1 MKKHTSK
8 NNIGQSENTQKKV
21 KGFQLKESKS
31 TTSKFIRCREDSI
44 GRKMHGFSDC
54 VASLNQ

>member
-21 KGFQLKESKS
+21 KGFELKESKN
-31 TTSKFIRCREDSI
+31 TTSKCIRCREDSI
-44 GRKMHGFSDC
+44 GRKN
-54 VASLNQ
+54 AWLW